1 MLKTP
6 ERIVR
11 CPDGSPSWSS
21 KGQRAATVLG
31 IILFVTLLHHSGA
44 AFGAT
49 LPSTSSATLA
59 WDKSPSTNVTG
70 YRLHYGV
77 ASRNYTNSVVM
88 TGNLT
93 TNTVRGLVSG
103 VRYFFVVTA
112 YTASGLQSDP
122 SNEISFV
129 PSPPTFPISVT
140 STNRASLTVRGL
152 AGQRHSI
159 LATQNFINWTVIAT
173 VTLGASGS
181 VNFTDPNAASYSRR
195 FYRTQPAP

>member
-1 MLKTP
+1 MS
-6 ERIVR
+6 V
-11 CPDGSPSWSS
+11 S
-21 KGQRAATVLG
+21 TVLG
-31 IILFVTLLHHSGA
+31 GILFLALLHHSGA

-49 LPSTSSATLA
+49 LPGTNSASLA

-70 YRLHYGV
+70 YRLHYGA
-77 ASRNYTNSVVM
+77 ASGNYTNIVAM
-88 TGNLT
+88 TGNQT

-129 PSPPTFPISVT
+129 PSPSTFQFSIT
-140 STNRASLTVRGL
+140 TTNRASLTVRGL
-152 AGQRHSI
+152 AGQRYSI
-159 LATQNFINWTVIAT
+159 QATQDSINWTVIAT
-173 VTLGASGS
+173 VTMGAGGS
-181 VNFTDPNAASYSRR
+181 LNFTDPNAASYSMR